1 MTTPPSA
8 RPTTVKV
15 PAWEYLVVGALIA
28 ASLGYSVACAFA
40 VAAVHSLRFVAA
52 QILAGE
58 HPDLIT
64 IQARLHAESHA
75 HAIVSGLGWLILVC
89 YVAWSVVLHR
99 RLQTAGQR
107 MLPSRSRPWA
117 YRIWSF
123 AIVASV
129 ILAAGD
135 AAGLGSV
142 RTVADVHR
150 AAGFDIAL
158 LVIRGALWPA
168 LCLVRGVDAGG
179 APGIC
184 ADAAGDDRGCGS
196 VVRGLRGHAGGTESR
211 GGDTGNY
218 GGNPTAVR
226 PVRWSAVRV
235 DSLAAHSIAADAE
248 PDSGGDSC
256 VGQRGRRRRAGRV
269 AGRARLGQRS
279 RRLHMTFTL
288 RDCHS
293 VGTGR
298 RDMIDNKHA
307 TGRRAR

>member
-40 VAAVHSLRFVAA
+40 VAAVHSLRSVAA

-107 MLPSRSRPWA
+107 TRPSRSRPWA
-117 YRIWSF
+117 YRIWLF
-123 AIVASV
+123 AIVVSV
-129 ILAAGD
+129 IVAAGD

-158 LVIRGALWPA
+158 LVIRGALGLVYVWYAVSTLAARREFAPTPPA
-168 LCLVRGVDAGG
+168 KIAGADLSYEEYVAMRAAQRAGAPTPIIAAATPPQSGPSDQASPESSPSQPIAPQPIPPSPILEATNAAAGEVAVDA
-179 APGIC
+179 
-184 ADAAGDDRGCGS
+184 
-196 VVRGLRGHAGGTESR
+196 
-211 GGDTGNY
+211 
-218 GGNPTAVR
+218 
-226 PVRWSAVRV
+226 PV
-235 DSLAAHSIAADAE
+235 E
-248 PDSGGDSC
+248 
-256 VGQRGRRRRAGRV
+256 
-269 AGRARLGQRS
+269 
-279 RRLHMTFTL
+279 
-288 RDCHS
+288 
-293 VGTGR
+293 
-298 RDMIDNKHA
+298 
-307 TGRRAR
+307 